1 MRQRTPLQR
10 KTPMPR
16 GSKPLRRTPIKSTGS
31 TLPCRT
37 SGKQRA
43 TAAAKTTA
51 RGNEPTRKVKEAVL
65 DRDDRTCQ
73 RCRKDLVATRA
84 PYSRQHL
91 LPRGRGGG
99 NGMGN
104 LALVCGSATTPG
116 MCHDEIEHQ
125 ARGRCTMEGWL
136 VPNGVDPEK
145 WAVLRFGE
153 HWARPTETGWVEC
166 EPHPLQLE
174 WRLKQSQGAAA

>member
-1 MRQRTPLQR
+1 MKRTSLTR
-10 KTPMPR
+10 KTPMAR
-16 GSKPLRRTPIKSTGS
+16 GSAPLRRTPLKSTGS
-31 TLPCRT
+31 TLAR
-37 SGKQRA
+37 RA
-43 TAAAKTTA
+43 PAKPRAAAAVKTAA
-51 RGNEPTRKVKEAVL
+51 RGNEPTKKVKKAVL
-65 DRDDRTCQ
+65 VRDDYTCQ
-73 RCRKDLVATRA
+73 RCGKDLVATRS

-99 NGMGN
+99 NGLRN

-136 VPNGVDPEK
+136 VPNGIVPET
-145 WAVLRFGE
+145 WAVLRFGQSWE
-153 HWARPTETGWVEC
+153 RPTETGWVEC

-174 WRLKQSQGAAA
+174 WRLQQTRGAAA